1 MQTKPSTNH
10 PHMVNMTILDYFA
23 AEAMSGFL
31 TGDSFMVESDSS
43 PEWIKTT
50 AAVAYAMA
58 EAMMKE
64 REITY
69 NIS

>member
-10 PHMVNMTILDYFA
+10 PRMVNMTILDYFA
-23 AEAMSGFL
+23 AEALSGFL
-31 TGDSFMVESDSS
+31 TGDSFMAESDSS

-50 AAVAYAMA
+50 AEVAYAMA

-64 REITY
+64 RQEY
-69 NIS
+69 L